1 MSLLRDYNGESGPFW
16 QKDAAEQLKGFIEDL
31 KNKDMIIKNNVVRW
45 SNGNIVPYDII
56 ELLLGTGIINQE
68 QFNTTKEAMND
79 YMTNMIANH
88 ANRKLTSEEVSE
100 MKANF
105 DEGTVMIN
113 VLTGEKYIIK

>member
-1 MSLLRDYNGESGPFW
+1 MSLLKDYNGESGPFW
-16 QKDAAEQLKGFIEDL
+16 QKNATEQLKGFIDDL
-31 KNKDMIIKNNVVRW
+31 KNGDMIIKNNVVRW
-45 SNGNIVPYDII
+45 SNDNIVPYDII
-56 ELLLGTGIINQE
+56 ELLLGTDIINRE

-105 DEGTVMIN
+105 DEGTVMVN
-113 VLTGEKYIIK
+113 VLTGEKYII